1 MCTESL
7 SLRHRRTEDVHKA
20 ASWPGAFIVSSELER
35 VTTTTSSFLMGST
48 MISMILMSQC
58 LLSTISAMVLPSQPS
73 QDPDYFLL
81 PSTPVH
87 FEDENSFDRDE
98 SEVYPDDFRPTNEEI
113 LEALLSQ
120 MDYPEE
126 SERIYDSL
134 MKREDETL
142 SHQLSY
148 LKESEQDSE
157 QDIDDRKVLDSV
169 LKRRRKRSIPPFVQT
184 KKLRSGMH

>member
-1 MCTESL
+1 
-7 SLRHRRTEDVHKA
+7 
-20 ASWPGAFIVSSELER
+20 
-35 VTTTTSSFLMGST
+35 
-48 MISMILMSQC
+48 MISIILMSQC

-87 FEDENSFDRDE
+87 FEDENSFERDE

>member
-1 MCTESL
+1 
-7 SLRHRRTEDVHKA
+7 
-20 ASWPGAFIVSSELER
+20 
-35 VTTTTSSFLMGST
+35 
-48 MISMILMSQC
+48 MISIILMSQC

-87 FEDENSFDRDE
+87 FEDENSFERDE

-142 SHQLSY
+142 SHQFSY